1 MYQNTFVIGALS
13 ASHRDV
19 RCSRAEQRPRGRDML
34 NKQYEQHGSDTTQGS
49 VWVDRLRK
57 LELCSHRER
66 QDGWLLE
73 SGWLV
78 AFS

>member
-1 MYQNTFVIGALS
+1 
-13 ASHRDV
+13 
-19 RCSRAEQRPRGRDML
+19 ML

-57 LELCSHRER
+57 LELFSHRER

-78 AFS
+78 PFSQIQIGRD